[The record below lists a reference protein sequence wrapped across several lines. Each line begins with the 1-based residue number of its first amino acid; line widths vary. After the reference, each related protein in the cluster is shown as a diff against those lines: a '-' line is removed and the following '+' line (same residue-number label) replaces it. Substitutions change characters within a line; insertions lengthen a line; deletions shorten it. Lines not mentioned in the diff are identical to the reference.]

1 MLYFTGYTDLSKD
14 KISNEKVQLLRAS
27 CKVQVDLLDGE
38 ICQSVKKCIRRE
50 KTEENNWKKTEENN
64 SNFKIYLNQYAKLI
78 KISKT

>member
-1 MLYFTGYTDLSKD
+1 MLYFIGYTDLSKD

-50 KTEENNWKKTEENN
+50 KTEENN

-78 KISKT
+78 WISKT

>member
-1 MLYFTGYTDLSKD
+1 MLYFIGYTDLSKD

-50 KTEENNWKKTEENN
+50 KTEENN